1 MMTMMESGIS
11 LVRKSVE
18 ENRVSEKNEGENEE
32 ETHEGRRRSRTLCV
46 GDISTSSRRG
56 GIRKRTAESVDTD
69 ELKDLSGAR
78 PVKLLFDLLD
88 LLLFALRCSVG
99 FSSKYGRG
107 RASRSGGGGRG

>member
-1 MMTMMESGIS
+1 MTMMESDIS

-56 GIRKRTAESVDTD
+56 GIRKRTAESSSSIFLTYSSSPLGAASASAPSTGEAGRVGVAEAEED
-69 ELKDLSGAR
+69 EPA
-78 PVKLLFDLLD
+78 
-88 LLLFALRCSVG
+88 
-99 FSSKYGRG
+99 
-107 RASRSGGGGRG
+107 